1 MVKFFYGLF
10 LSLSKLCEVYKP
22 FETIFVN
29 FYHIFSKKWYISA
42 IIIVISIHR
51 EMEITGEKGDKMV
64 GERIRQLRIHKQLTQ
79 KELTEG
85 ICSITYLSRIEN
97 GQINP
102 SAEFLRKVSKR
113 LLRTADC
120 RTS

>member
-1 MVKFFYGLF
+1 
-10 LSLSKLCEVYKP
+10 
-22 FETIFVN
+22 
-29 FYHIFSKKWYISA
+29 
-42 IIIVISIHR
+42 
-51 EMEITGEKGDKMV
+51 MEITREKGEIMV

-113 LLRTADC
+113 LGYDLTELSSPNRDEKTLEIVENYKKK
-120 RTS
+120 RKNYR